1 MENSKLSMSEGVA
14 RFWTTVFAGVTAVS
28 LIAAGLYSLV
38 QYFDAKDR
46 ERESRDK
53 DRAALQL
60 QVQATALAAKQAFHN
75 KHLELCAE
83 ATIAASTIATTKDE
97 SRKRAALDDFWRLY
111 WGPLG
116 IVEDSEVEGAM
127 VAFGECLEG
136 NCGERPPRLRAL
148 DLARAC
154 RVEVSRDFQVKLQA
168 LPERPLAPAATK

>member
-1 MENSKLSMSEGVA
+1 MENSKLSMSEGAA
-14 RFWTTVFAGVTAVS
+14 RFWTTVFAGVTAIS

-60 QVQATALAAKQAFHN
+60 QIRATSLAAKQAFNN

-83 ATIAASTIATTKDE
+83 AAIAAGTVATTKNE
-97 SRKRAALDDFWRLY
+97 AKKRMAQDDFWRLY

-116 IVEDSEVEGAM
+116 IVEDSEVAAAM
-127 VAFGECLEG
+127 VAFGKCLEG
-136 NCGERPPRLRAL
+136 DCGQRPPRLRAL
-148 DLARAC
+148 DLAHAC
-154 RVEVSRDFQVKLQA
+154 RVEVSRDFQIDLPA
-168 LPERPLAPAATK
+168 LPDRPLTQAAKN